1 MGNPNKEYA
10 VPLWEKTTL
19 TVYEAVAL
27 TGIGSD
33 KLRELSDREDCE
45 FVLWNG
51 NKRLFKRKKL
61 EEYLEKSY
69 SI

>member
-1 MGNPNKEYA
+1 MGKSNKEYA

>member
-1 MGNPNKEYA
+1 MGKHNKEYA

>member
-1 MGNPNKEYA
+1 MGKPKTDYV

-19 TVYEAVAL
+19 TVYEAAAL
-27 TGIGSD
+27 TGVGAD
-33 KLRELSDREDCE
+33 KLREISDREDCE

-51 NKRLFKRKKL
+51 NKRLLKRQKL
-61 EEYLEKSY
+61 EEYLEKAY

>member
-1 MGNPNKEYA
+1 MGKPTREYT